1 MNLGVP
7 EIIIGF
13 VLFFLLIGLVV
24 FTAVAL
30 ANRRRG

>member
-1 MNLGVP
+1 MNLGVS

-13 VLFFLLIGLVV
+13 VLFFLLIGIVV
-24 FTAVAL
+24 FTAVSL